1 MNQLE
6 GKTALVT
13 GGTSGIGLATA
24 QRFAAE
30 GAYVFI
36 TGRRQAELDQAVTSI
51 GHGVVGVRGDVSDLN
66 DLDAIYAEIAQRG
79 RGLDVLFANAG
90 GGSFATLE
98 DLDAAHFDQN
108 FDINVR
114 GAAFTVQK
122 ALPLLNEGA
131 LVILSGSTAATSGTP
146 AFGVYAATK
155 AAIRSFGR
163 TWAVELAGR
172 SVRVNVIVPGP
183 TETTGL
189 RDLAGE
195 AAQADGLIA
204 QLGNGLPLGRVARPD
219 EIANAVL
226 FLAPTRAASSPAAN
240 SSPTAAKNSSN
251 RGRGHLRALVGYGK
265 GCSAMSGSRREAVM
279 DGRAPSRIRPRSRA
293 PHENAR
299 SPSGRGDDK

>member
-24 QRFAAE
+24 QRFAQE
-30 GAYVFI
+30 GAHVFV

-51 GHGVVGVRGDVSDLN
+51 GHGAVGVRGDVSDLS
-66 DLDAIYAEIAQRG
+66 DLDAIYAKIAQRG
-79 RGLDVLFANAG
+79 HGLDVLFANAG

-98 DLDAAHFDQN
+98 ELDAAHFDQT
-108 FDINVR
+108 FAVNVR
-114 GAAFTVQK
+114 GTVFTVQK

-131 LVILSGSTAATSGTP
+131 SVILSGSTAATSGTP

-163 TWAVELAGR
+163 TWAVELADR

-189 RDLAGE
+189 RDLAGDE
-195 AAQADGLIA
+195 AQADGLIA
-204 QLGNGLPLGRVARPD
+204 QLGSGVPLGRVARPD

-226 FLAPTRAASSPAAN
+226 FLASDQSSFV
-240 SSPTAAKNSSN
+240 T
-251 RGRGHLRALVGYGK
+251 
-265 GCSAMSGSRREAVM
+265 GSELFA
-279 DGRAPSRIRPRSRA
+279 DGG
-293 PHENAR
+293 EEQQ
-299 SPSGRGDDK
+299 

>member
-1 MNQLE
+1 MNQLAD
-6 GKTALVT
+6 KTALVT

-24 QRFAAE
+24 RRFAAE
-30 GAYVFI
+30 GACVFI
-36 TGRRQAELDQAVTSI
+36 TGRRQAELDQAVASI

-66 DLDAIYAEIAQRG
+66 DLDTIYAEIAQRG

-98 DLDAAHFDQN
+98 DLDAGHFDQT
-108 FDINVR
+108 FAINVR
-114 GAAFTVQK
+114 GTVFTVQK

-131 LVILSGSTAATSGTP
+131 SVILSGSTAATSGTP

-163 TWAVELAGR
+163 TWAVELASR

-189 RDLAGE
+189 RGLAGDTT
-195 AAQADGLIA
+195 QADGLIA
-204 QLGNGLPLGRVARPD
+204 QLGSGLPLGRVARPD

-226 FLAPTRAASSPAAN
+226 FLASDQSSFV
-240 SSPTAAKNSSN
+240 T
-251 RGRGHLRALVGYGK
+251 
-265 GCSAMSGSRREAVM
+265 GSELFA
-279 DGRAPSRIRPRSRA
+279 DGG
-293 PHENAR
+293 EEQQ
-299 SPSGRGDDK
+299 

>member
-1 MNQLE
+1 MNHLE

-30 GAYVFI
+30 GACVFI

-51 GHGVVGVRGDVSDLN
+51 GHGAAGVRGDVSDLD

-98 DLDAAHFDQN
+98 DLDAAHFDQI
-108 FDINVR
+108 FAINVR
-114 GAAFTVQK
+114 GTVFTVQK

-131 LVILSGSTAATSGTP
+131 SVILSGSTAATSGTP

-172 SVRVNVIVPGP
+172 NMRVNVIVPGP

-189 RDLAGE
+189 RDLAGD

-204 QLGNGLPLGRVARPD
+204 QLGSGLPLGRVARPD

-226 FLAPTRAASSPAAN
+226 FLASDQSSFVTG
-240 SSPTAAKNSSN
+240 S
-251 RGRGHLRALVGYGK
+251 ALF
-265 GCSAMSGSRREAVM
+265 A
-279 DGRAPSRIRPRSRA
+279 DGG
-293 PHENAR
+293 EEQQ
-299 SPSGRGDDK
+299 